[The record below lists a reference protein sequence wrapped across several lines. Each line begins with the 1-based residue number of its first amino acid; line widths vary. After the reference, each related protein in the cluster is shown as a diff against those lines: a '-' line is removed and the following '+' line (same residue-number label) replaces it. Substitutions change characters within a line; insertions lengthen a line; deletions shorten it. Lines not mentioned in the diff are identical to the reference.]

1 MKLQTVLLILALV
14 AVAIFLLRRARNSVA
29 GEYRKR
35 FDSTLPQQ
43 DSSYQYVPVPL
54 MTGGEADGVS
64 HHVHGT
70 DCAVGSTDAGTG
82 CSDGGG
88 SH

>member
-14 AVAIFLLRRARNSVA
+14 AVAVFLARRARNSGA
-29 GEYRKR
+29 GDYRKR

-43 DSSYQYVPVPL
+43 DSSYLYASPI
-54 MTGGEADGVS
+54 TGAAADSGS
-64 HHVHGT
+64 HHVHSA
-70 DCAVGSTDAGTG
+70 DCSTGHADAGGG

-88 SH
+88 SN